1 MIWKKKILPDMTAWN
16 IISLLFCPWL
26 NPNLFLIRTAL
37 ALIIKTIWALLHY
50 TTQTGSNL
58 SAQQW
63 STHGIHSRK
72 ESKMSRLVERKI
84 FFILGAS
91 SPGQGGGTPSPSH
104 WQSVSKSFV
113 GWGRG
118 LQTNSTARSDVHLEI
133 GHQWSDEHHLGCFKY
148 NFSLVLELVCFHFL
162 RPILRIMADYV
173 MAIIW
178 L

>member
-1 MIWKKKILPDMTAWN
+1 MWETWVLSLGWEHPLEREMLPTPVFWPGEFHGLYIHGVAKQSD
-16 IISLLFCPWL
+16 
-26 NPNLFLIRTAL
+26 
-37 ALIIKTIWALLHY
+37 
-50 TTQTGSNL
+50 TTEPL
-58 SAQQW
+58 SFSFSAA
-63 STHGIHSRK
+63 HSPK

-133 GHQWSDEHHLGCFKY
+133 GHQWSDQHHLGCFKY

-173 MAIIW
+173 MAIVW